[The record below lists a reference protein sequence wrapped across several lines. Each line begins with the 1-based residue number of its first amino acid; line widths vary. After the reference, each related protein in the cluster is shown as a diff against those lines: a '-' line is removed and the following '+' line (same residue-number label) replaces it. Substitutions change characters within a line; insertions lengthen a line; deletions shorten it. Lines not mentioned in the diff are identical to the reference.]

1 MVNDF
6 EDKAEDST
14 AISYKMHILRHA
26 NLTNGKNK
34 MTLVWNSFQF
44 TTTEPKLNNPIPI
57 TEAFFPT

>member
-34 MTLVWNSFQF
+34 MTLV
-44 TTTEPKLNNPIPI
+44 
-57 TEAFFPT
+57 